1 LLRISNSHIAVPR
14 TFAGFGDLDFHIKY
28 NFREER
34 EDSRLPAMS
43 ATLAVEFPTGNTNK
57 QLGSGLT
64 DIFLNT
70 ILQKSVTK
78 KTKLRLNGG
87 ILFAGNT
94 TTGEIGIKSRGR
106 VYTGGGS
113 IVKQFTQKLDLG
125 VEVTG
130 AVQSNFQLSR
140 GQLQTLVGGNYALR
154 KNLTLDFGVVG
165 GKFTGSP
172 RAGVQ
177 LGVSVDF

>member
-1 LLRISNSHIAVPR
+1 
-14 TFAGFGDLDFHIKY
+14 
-28 NFREER
+28 
-34 EDSRLPAMS
+34 MS